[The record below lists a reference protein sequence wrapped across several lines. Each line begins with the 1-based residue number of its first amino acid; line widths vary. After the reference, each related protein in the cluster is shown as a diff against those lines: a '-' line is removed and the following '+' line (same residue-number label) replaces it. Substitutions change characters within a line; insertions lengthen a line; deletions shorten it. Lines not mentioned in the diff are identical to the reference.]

1 MTEQETLY
9 MMALTRVPALN
20 LTGLH
25 VLIEEMGSAT
35 AVYENRK
42 RMREVLSSAS
52 QNTLDA
58 LASMDSHLARAEQE
72 WEFCQQNHIRPLGLH
87 DESYPQRLRD
97 CPDAPVLLYYLGTS
111 DLNASHIV
119 SMVGTRQITPYGKD
133 LCRSFVHD
141 LREAC
146 PDVLIVSGL
155 AYGIDV
161 HSHRAALDEGLPTVG
176 VLAHGLNQIYPTHH
190 RATAMQMVS
199 QGGLLTEYM
208 SGTAIDKRNFVQ
220 RNRIVAGMADA
231 VVVVESAEKGG
242 SLITADIAYSYD
254 RPVWAFPGRIYDS
267 HSSGCNKLIST
278 NRASLLTGVDDF
290 CQAMGWTND
299 RQRQQ
304 LLAQGVQQEFLAD
317 FTDEEQRILR
327 ALSQADETQVN
338 ILSVETDIPM
348 ARLTSLLFALE
359 MKGAV
364 QMLTGG
370 KYRIRH

>member
-87 DESYPQRLRD
+87 DEDYPQRLRD

-111 DLNASHIV
+111 DLNATHIV

-161 HSHRAALDEGLPTVG
+161 HSHRAALDEGLPTIG

-231 VVVVESAEKGG
+231 VVVVESAERGG
-242 SLITADIAYSYD
+242 SLITAEIALSYN
-254 RPVWAFPGRIYDS
+254 RQVWAFPGRIYDS
-267 HSSGCNKLIST
+267 YSAGCNNLIAS
-278 NRASLLTGVDDF
+278 NSASLYG
-290 CQAMGWTND
+290 
-299 RQRQQ
+299 
-304 LLAQGVQQEFLAD
+304 
-317 FTDEEQRILR
+317 
-327 ALSQADETQVN
+327 
-338 ILSVETDIPM
+338 
-348 ARLTSLLFALE
+348 
-359 MKGAV
+359 
-364 QMLTGG
+364 
-370 KYRIRH
+370 